1 MLLTLVSPGVN
12 GLPAFTYSK
21 NIATKKKLK
30 KFVNIKNSLNYIDM
44 GIKQCVSNI

>member
-21 NIATKKKLK
+21 NMQQKKLK